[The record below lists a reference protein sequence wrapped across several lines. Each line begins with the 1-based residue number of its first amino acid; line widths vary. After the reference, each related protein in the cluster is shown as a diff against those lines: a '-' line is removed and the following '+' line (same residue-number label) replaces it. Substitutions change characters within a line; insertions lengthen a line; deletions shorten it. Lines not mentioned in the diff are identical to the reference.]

1 MEQLTKENG
10 FKIKNKGM
18 EQKLVNLVQ
27 NMKELFI
34 MVKKMVMVNIRIM
47 ILKIRNILIMGNLNI
62 I

>member
-27 NMKELFI
+27 NMTEIFI
-34 MVKKMVMVNIRIM
+34 MVKKMVLVNIRIM
-47 ILKIRNILIMGNLNI
+47 ILKIMNILIMGNLNI

>member
-34 MVKKMVMVNIRIM
+34 MVKKMVE
-47 ILKIRNILIMGNLNI
+47 L
-62 I
+62 